1 MPRTSSNYCACCLAV
16 INLLQYRLFHES
28 ISLLGAEVAQCS
40 AKPRFAIFDPLNRLK
55 CVIALV
61 KLPRGSGIPG
71 TEPQSA
77 LSIRGY
83 GAFVARSVGSAQKVP
98 SGFLSFV
105 WENWI
110 FCERTVFLDADVILK
125 NCSYK
130 RRFSHGKPWFPEES
144 ATALHYSST
153 IVLTAFAFFF

>member
-28 ISLLGAEVAQCS
+28 ISLLGAEVARCS

-77 LSIRGY
+77 LSICEY
-83 GAFVARSVGSAQKVP
+83 GTFVARSVGSAQKVP

-125 NCSYK
+125 T
-130 RRFSHGKPWFPEES
+130 SHTKCGFPMVNPDFPRNQS
-144 ATALHYSST
+144 RHCTT
-153 IVLTAFAFFF
+153 RVR